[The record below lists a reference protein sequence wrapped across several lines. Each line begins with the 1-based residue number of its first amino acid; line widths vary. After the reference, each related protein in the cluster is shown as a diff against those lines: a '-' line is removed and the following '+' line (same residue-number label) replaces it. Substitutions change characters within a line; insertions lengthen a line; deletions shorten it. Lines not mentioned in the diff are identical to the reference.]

1 MAPLSSHFDASFF
14 LFQSHLIALS
24 WVTFSCLKHP
34 LTSISTFKQTKSN
47 YWSFSKTP
55 FKRRYLLLLPL
66 PFLFCPSVQ
75 SFFGQRKVHRH
86 WCIPT
91 LSLMMREFFVATAKI
106 AVFLADGSDPCTCCT
121 CNFICI
127 LLQTYLYLYF
137 LCKCLLT
144 RLHCWR
150 LTRLVL
156 SANRSTLSH
165 RLNGR
170 AGLHW
175 EGVEEYSRIF

>member
-1 MAPLSSHFDASFF
+1 MFEISIHIIFYLSKLSQTIDHFPKLLLKGATFYCF
-14 LFQSHLIALS
+14 LFP
-24 WVTFSCLKHP
+24 FSFAP
-34 LTSISTFKQTKSN
+34 
-47 YWSFSKTP
+47 
-55 FKRRYLLLLPL
+55 
-66 PFLFCPSVQ
+66 VQ

-106 AVFLADGSDPCTCCT
+106 AVFLADGSDPCTSCCT

-150 LTRLVL
+150 LTHLVL

>member
-1 MAPLSSHFDASFF
+1 MFEISIHIVFYLSKPSPTIDHFP
-14 LFQSHLIALS
+14 
-24 WVTFSCLKHP
+24 K
-34 LTSISTFKQTKSN
+34 
-47 YWSFSKTP
+47 
-55 FKRRYLLLLPL
+55 LLLKGATFYCCLF
-66 PFLFCPSVQ
+66 PFSFAPVQ

-106 AVFLADGSDPCTCCT
+106 AVFLADDSDPCTCCT

-127 LLQTYLYLYF
+127 LLHTYLYF

-165 RLNGR
+165 RLNGGGWATLR
-170 AGLHW
+170 GC
-175 EGVEEYSRIF
+175 GRIF

>member
-1 MAPLSSHFDASFF
+1 MFEISIHIVFYLSKPSQTIDHFPKLLLKGATFYCF
-14 LFQSHLIALS
+14 LFP
-24 WVTFSCLKHP
+24 FSFAP
-34 LTSISTFKQTKSN
+34 
-47 YWSFSKTP
+47 
-55 FKRRYLLLLPL
+55 
-66 PFLFCPSVQ
+66 VQ
-75 SFFGQRKVHRH
+75 SFFSQRKVHRH

-106 AVFLADGSDPCTCCT
+106 AVFLADRYDPFTCCT
-121 CNFICI
+121 CISICI
-127 LLQTYLYLYF
+127 LLHTYLYF